1 MRSVWGTL
9 EQRAAGAEGVTS
21 AYIRLLDE
29 QGAINSREGAIWVRN
44 DVATSAASPESVG
57 KGTESREL
65 RSSFCYWERAWTI
78 FKYCHLIWSS
88 IQTPNCFSRAT
99 GNQFET

>member
-1 MRSVWGTL
+1 MSALRLMRSVWGTL

-44 DVATSAASPESVG
+44 DAAASAASPESVE
-57 KGTESREL
+57 KNTESREL
-65 RSSFCYWERAWTI
+65 RSSFCYWESMDY
-78 FKYCHLIWSS
+78 F
-88 IQTPNCFSRAT
+88 
-99 GNQFET
+99 